1 MGLKGLLTAIL
12 IGCLAVFA
20 VRLSLF
26 HLTGSALIGFD
37 PVITMAL
44 EMGTAIAFSF
54 LVFVFLPFNGFA
66 ARMGQIMGVV
76 LMMTLMHNAV
86 HAAPGLFGTLFSKDW
101 TEDVIAATKPRSV
114 YIPAPPEPELFL
126 PEAELASQPDQT
138 ADLPRVIRL
147 R

>member
-1 MGLKGLLTAIL
+1 MGPKGLLTAIL

-20 VRLSLF
+20 VRLALF

-44 EMGTAIAFSF
+44 EMGTAIALSF
-54 LVFVFLPFNGFA
+54 LIFIFLPFEGLA
-66 ARMGQIMGVV
+66 ARMGQITGVV
-76 LMMTLMHNAV
+76 IMMTLMHNAV

-101 TEDVIAATKPRSV
+101 TESVIAATEPKSI
-114 YIPAPPEPELFL
+114 YIPAPPEPQLLL

-138 ADLPRVIRL
+138 ADLPRVIQL